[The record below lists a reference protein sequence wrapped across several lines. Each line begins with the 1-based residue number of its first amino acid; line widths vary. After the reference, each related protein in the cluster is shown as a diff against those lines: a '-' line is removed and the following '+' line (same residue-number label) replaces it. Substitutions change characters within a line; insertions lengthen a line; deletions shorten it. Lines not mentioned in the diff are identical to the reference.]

1 METKTQ
7 TRVTKSATSTETE
20 AKPLT
25 MRLRVSVVVGSLALL
40 LAGCGAE
47 GTTETTEQVAEPT
60 QASEP
65 TQAAPRDAREAAADE
80 AKKKAAAAKLE
91 GLDPIM
97 ELLACQASEV
107 NVDLS
112 PEEVATLENETLEGV
127 GPQGV
132 PNIQTFLA
140 ERGYTCGGR
149 AEELLAM
156 TPEERMATPS
166 DEKLEL
172 VVESA
177 RMQGAERSKMAQ
189 E

>member
-7 TRVTKSATSTETE
+7 TRVTKSATSTE